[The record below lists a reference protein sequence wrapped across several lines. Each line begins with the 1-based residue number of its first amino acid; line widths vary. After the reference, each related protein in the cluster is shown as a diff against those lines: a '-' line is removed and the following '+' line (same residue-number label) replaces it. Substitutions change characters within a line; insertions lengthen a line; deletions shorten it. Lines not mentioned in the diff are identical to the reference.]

1 MENADLDNNKGT
13 LKEQFDYWAS
23 KEQLSHVMQ
32 DGDGSYQFNSL
43 NEVIRIGNMTTINMF
58 NAEKA
63 RDPLRYANKWD
74 AVTLLHDGPLPWNEP
89 IENRGHFQQ
98 GIEAQRAVNLYI
110 QSIAFLLVC

>member
-43 NEVIRIGNMTTINMF
+43 NEVIRIGNITTINMF

-63 RDPLRYANKWD
+63 RDPLRYANK
-74 AVTLLHDGPLPWNEP
+74 
-89 IENRGHFQQ
+89 
-98 GIEAQRAVNLYI
+98 
-110 QSIAFLLVC
+110 